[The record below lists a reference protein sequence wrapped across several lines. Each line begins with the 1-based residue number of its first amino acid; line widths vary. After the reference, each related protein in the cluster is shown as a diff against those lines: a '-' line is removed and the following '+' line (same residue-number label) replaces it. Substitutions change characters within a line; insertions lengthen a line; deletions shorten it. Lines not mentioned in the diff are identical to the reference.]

1 MGCNNTEEVSEAK
14 NIVNTFLFSGSPL
27 VGTFKFIVMYILF

>member
-14 NIVNTFLFSGSPL
+14 NIVNTSLFNESPL
-27 VGTFKFIVMYILF
+27 VGTFKFVAMYILF